1 MVKEKVESKENTTKV
16 KTKEEKELNTT
27 PVVEK
32 PTAKAGKR
40 SSKAILEKQAI
51 LEKEELKKNS
61 EEADTKNKTKLIIK
75 TRPKAER
82 RSKKYKEV
90 YKTIDQSKQYA
101 LKDALKLAKL
111 TSITKFD
118 ASVEL
123 HINLNVD
130 PRHADQNIRDS
141 IVLPA
146 GSGKSVKVAVYIED
160 VETPKDLKADLV
172 GGAELLQNI
181 DKGVIDFDI
190 LITTPAMMPKLARY
204 AKTLGPK
211 GLMPN
216 PKSGTVTNDLT
227 KACLEAKAGK
237 IEYRVD
243 SNGIIHTIIGK
254 VSFSEDDLLKNAES
268 ILTSI
273 KNNKPTSIK
282 GTYLKSIYASTTM
295 GPSIKI
301 DQSSI

>member
-1 MVKEKVESKENTTKV
+1 MAKELAKSKDKVNKVE
-16 KTKEEKELNTT
+16 TKEEKELKTT

-40 SSKAILEKQAI
+40 SSKAILEKQAL
-51 LEKEELKKNS
+51 LEKEERKKNS
-61 EEADTKNKTKLIIK
+61 EETNASEKTKLIIK

-101 LKDALKLAKL
+101 LKDAMKLAKL
-111 TSITKFD
+111 TSTTKFD
-118 ASVEL
+118 ASIEL

-146 GSGKSVKVAVYIED
+146 GSGKSVRIAVYIED
-160 VETPKDLKADLV
+160 LEAPKDLQADIV

-181 DKGVIDFDI
+181 DKGVIEFDV

-227 KACLEAKAGK
+227 KACQEAKAGK

-243 SNGIIHTIIGK
+243 SNGIVHTMIGK

-268 ILTSI
+268 LLVSI
-273 KNNKPTSIK
+273 KNNKPASIK
-282 GTYLKSIYASTTM
+282 GTYLKSIYVSTTM
-295 GPSIKI
+295 GPSIKV